1 MAYASSLLSLTA
13 GAVLMAILFWAP
25 TMPAVPWLAFV
36 LVLHASR
43 TLPIP
48 SGWIALWVAMV
59 AAALFNRPSMAL
71 GLAAVISIALMTST
85 MTMIPLICDR
95 LLGHRITGWTST
107 LIFPMA
113 WVALEF
119 LRIRF
124 GPSGSW
130 GALGYSQ
137 YGNLPL
143 MQLAA
148 FTGIWGIAFLITWFA
163 SVVNFAWDRG
173 FVWESVRPA
182 VLGYAIVFSG
192 VMIAGA
198 ARLAL
203 SPSGGPTIRAV
214 ALTRPTDLFV
224 PGEITRIAEGNVPAD
239 ARGAICEKLA
249 RLHNWFLDRTKREA
263 QAGATLV
270 VWPET
275 NLLVFREDEASFLD
289 RARRLAL
296 EQHIH
301 LAMGIGSVQIGAPR
315 PMENKV
321 VLIDPRG
328 DILFSH
334 LKTRAVPGW
343 EARVMTLGDR
353 PLPVA
358 RTDVGRVGAAI
369 CYETDFPQL
378 VRQTAGADILLV
390 PANDWAAIKE
400 IHFDMAAFRAIE
412 NGMSLVRAASSGLSG
427 AVDPWGRV
435 LGMTDFFSPGARSMV
450 AQVPVGRV
458 KTLYALTGDA
468 FGWLCVAGIVLAVC
482 LAVTPIG
489 RPA

>member
-1 MAYASSLLSLTA
+1 MV
-13 GAVLMAILFWAP
+13 GA
-25 TMPAVPWLAFV
+25 AF
-36 LVLHASR
+36 
-43 TLPIP
+43 
-48 SGWIALWVAMV
+48 
-59 AAALFNRPSMAL
+59 FNRGAMPL
-71 GLAAVISIALMTST
+71 GTAYVLNALM
-85 MTMIPLICDR
+85 IPTITIVPFICDR
-95 LLGHRITGWTST
+95 VIAGRIAGWPST

-113 WVALEF
+113 WVAVEF
-119 LRIRF
+119 IRVRF
-124 GPSGSW
+124 GPSASW

-148 FTGIWGIAFLITWFA
+148 FAGIWGIAFLITWFA

-173 FVWESVRPA
+173 FLWESVRPA
-182 VLGYAIVFSG
+182 VTGYAIVFAG

-224 PGEITRIAEGNVPAD
+224 PGEITRIAEGSVPAD
-239 ARGAICEKLA
+239 VRGAICEKLA
-249 RLHNWFLDRTKREA
+249 RLHDWFLDRTKREA

-289 RARRLAL
+289 RARRLAQ

-301 LAMGIGSVQIGAPR
+301 LAMGIGSVQLGAPQ

-328 DILFSH
+328 TIVFSH

-343 EARVMTLGDR
+343 EARVMTVGDR

-378 VRQTAGADILLV
+378 VRQTAGADILVV
-390 PANDWAAIKE
+390 PANDWASIKE

-427 AVDPWGRV
+427 AIDPWGRV

-450 AQVPVGRV
+450 AQVPVGGVR
-458 KTLYALTGDA
+458 TLYALTGDA
-468 FGWLCVAGIVLAVC
+468 FGWLCVGGLA
-482 LAVTPIG
+482 LAAFLRVRG
-489 RPA
+489 